1 MANFIKGVQFYFLM
15 LLIPR
20 AYFTVLDGYCP
31 YYCQCYMWENMK
43 AANCVN
49 QNIITVDISIP
60 RQTEALDV
68 SNNFIRRIE
77 DHVFKKQGITSLKYL
92 NVSGNHLKY
101 IEMNAFTGLNKLQI
115 LDLSKNHLHYLFVKT
130 FDVLDS
136 LRALY
141 MSGNKFSKWTW
152 ELHLNSLK
160 VLDLS
165 YCDIES
171 IAVNALSNMEN
182 LQILSL
188 KNNQLS
194 VLNENVFHQLH
205 NLELVDISGNP
216 LRCNEET
223 NSLQQWFTMQMIKHT
238 AVCRSDEK
246 QKILHT
252 KDKLQKIVSAVEDT
266 TDDAIEDLRN
276 FWTIEHNEG
285 VVDSNKICE
294 CENSTTKKSNYF
306 LNIQVFEEI
315 PSFWAFLIGL
325 QIGIVISITV
335 ILLRKIKCCQCRL
348 MQSSITSQHRLS
360 QTSALEPM
368 QEEST
373 CLWDNSGLETP
384 PPPYRDVVFHNVA
397 DRATC
402 NNGST

>member
-77 DHVFKKQGITSLKYL
+77 DHVF
-92 NVSGNHLKY
+92 
-101 IEMNAFTGLNKLQI
+101 
-115 LDLSKNHLHYLFVKT
+115 
-130 FDVLDS
+130 
-136 LRALY
+136 
-141 MSGNKFSKWTW
+141 
-152 ELHLNSLK
+152 K